1 MRLSQLIGLSL
12 LVASLLCGC
21 GINSV
26 TEQEI
31 ADLKPGDVVVWRYAK
46 ASDDNKS
53 WMYTDRIET
62 VEGDKVTYRTSTKES
77 TDKRM
82 TEIREFR
89 DEVEETT
96 LAELKKYHLE
106 QAPDSKVIIEIQ
118 H

>member
-1 MRLSQLIGLSL
+1 MKKL
-12 LVASLLCGC
+12 LQVIIAASLLCGC

-31 ADLKPGDVVVWRYAK
+31 AAIKPGDVVVWRYAK

-62 VEGDKVTYRTSTKES
+62 VDGDKVTFKTSTNES

-89 DEVEETT
+89 EEVEETT
-96 LAELKKYHLE
+96 LTELKKYHLE
-106 QAPDSKVIIEIQ
+106 QAPDDKVIIEIQ
-118 H
+118 QASN